1 MHEQVGDLHIAFLT
15 DLCRNRVQGS
25 LASNGGTI
33 TNTGLIYVFHSKWI
47 TCIIESGVFSIEIS
61 QMRTVQLLWIT
72 TP

>member
-33 TNTGLIYVFHSKWI
+33 ANTGFICLPFEVDY
-47 TCIIESGVFSIEIS
+47 
-61 QMRTVQLLWIT
+61 LYN
-72 TP
+72 